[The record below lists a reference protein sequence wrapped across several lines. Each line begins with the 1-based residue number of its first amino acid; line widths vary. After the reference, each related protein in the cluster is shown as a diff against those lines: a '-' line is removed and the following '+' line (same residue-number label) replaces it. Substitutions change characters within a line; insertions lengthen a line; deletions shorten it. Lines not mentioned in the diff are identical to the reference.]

1 MELIHHEIHW
11 DLARGKKLRSNLE
24 LQSVNRNCIHHLVLH
39 ITSIDNAMSRSRRLR
54 HGYGKLICGQH
65 ERNDSIHKDDM
76 LLVQRRTFLY
86 SFLFVVSIKEMKDL
100 LSAMEEDWKEIPTK
114 EDEKKMMK
122 QAKFSRILATRATFI
137 CYALIAVYAV
147 KRCLSMRTDGR
158 LLFLSSYFPYETMT
172 SPIFELTFICQV
184 IGSVYYTTAYTTVDT
199 FLAMLILHVCEQL
212 ARLQNELIDLNSS
225 TRKDFQI
232 KLSYIVKRH
241 EHLNRFLY
249 SFLFVVSIEEM
260 KDLLS
265 AMEEDWKEVTRK
277 EDEKKMMKQ
286 AKFSR
291 ILASS
296 ASFICYA
303 LMGVY
308 AVKRFL
314 TMRTEGRL
322 LFLSAYFPYETMTS
336 PKFEFTILGQMIG
349 LVYYT
354 TAYTTVDTFVAM
366 LILHVCGQ
374 LSRLQNELIDLNSS
388 TRKDF
393 QVKLSYIVK
402 RHEHLN
408 SALISLHLLKNSKH
422 LRMINYI
429 KYLHEYKFQLMVD
442 DGEQMPVLELFF
454 FAFYIIYVLL
464 QLYLYC
470 YVGEQLWSE
479 STEVARA
486 AYECEWYELLPNE
499 ARSLILIIR
508 RSRSPL
514 RLTAGKFCIFN
525 HELYSSVLKTSM
537 GYLSVLRATIMK
549 DE

>member
-1 MELIHHEIHW
+1 MELIHDEIHW

-65 ERNDSIHKDDM
+65 EWNDSIHKDDM

-86 SFLFVVSIKEMKDL
+86 SFLFVVPIKEMKDL

-199 FLAMLILHVCEQL
+199 F
-212 ARLQNELIDLNSS
+212 
-225 TRKDFQI
+225 
-232 KLSYIVKRH
+232 
-241 EHLNRFLY
+241 
-249 SFLFVVSIEEM
+249 
-260 KDLLS
+260 
-265 AMEEDWKEVTRK
+265 
-277 EDEKKMMKQ
+277 
-286 AKFSR
+286 
-291 ILASS
+291 
-296 ASFICYA
+296 
-303 LMGVY
+303 
-308 AVKRFL
+308 
-314 TMRTEGRL
+314 
-322 LFLSAYFPYETMTS
+322 
-336 PKFEFTILGQMIG
+336 
-349 LVYYT
+349 
-354 TAYTTVDTFVAM
+354 VAM

-388 TRKDF
+388 TKKDF
-393 QVKLSYIVK
+393 HFKLSYIVK

-408 SALISLHLLKNSKH
+408 SRSSAKYKLFPDLL
-422 LRMINYI
+422 MA
-429 KYLHEYKFQLMVD
+429 
-442 DGEQMPVLELFF
+442 GEVEEMPLVEIFF
-454 FAFYIIYVLL
+454 FGFYIFYVLL

-470 YVGEQLWSE
+470 YVGERLWSE

-486 AYECEWYELLPNE
+486 AYECKWYELLPNE

-514 RLTAGKFCIFN
+514 RLTAGKFCTFN

-537 GYLSVLRATIMK
+537 GYLSVLRATIIK

>member
-1 MELIHHEIHW
+1 
-11 DLARGKKLRSNLE
+11 
-24 LQSVNRNCIHHLVLH
+24 
-39 ITSIDNAMSRSRRLR
+39 
-54 HGYGKLICGQH
+54 
-65 ERNDSIHKDDM
+65 
-76 LLVQRRTFLY
+76 
-86 SFLFVVSIKEMKDL
+86 
-100 LSAMEEDWKEIPTK
+100 
-114 EDEKKMMK
+114 
-122 QAKFSRILATRATFI
+122 
-137 CYALIAVYAV
+137 
-147 KRCLSMRTDGR
+147 
-158 LLFLSSYFPYETMT
+158 
-172 SPIFELTFICQV
+172 
-184 IGSVYYTTAYTTVDT
+184 
-199 FLAMLILHVCEQL
+199 
-212 ARLQNELIDLNSS
+212 
-225 TRKDFQI
+225 
-232 KLSYIVKRH
+232 
-241 EHLNRFLY
+241 
-249 SFLFVVSIEEM
+249 
-260 KDLLS
+260 
-265 AMEEDWKEVTRK
+265 MEEDWKEVTRK
-277 EDEKKMMKQ
+277 EDERKMMKQ

-296 ASFICYA
+296 ASFLCYA

-408 SALISLHLLKNSKH
+408 SRSSAKYKLFPDL
-422 LRMINYI
+422 I
-429 KYLHEYKFQLMVD
+429 KYLHEYEFQLMVD

-479 STEVARA
+479 STEIARA
-486 AYECEWYELLPNE
+486 AYECKWYELLPNE